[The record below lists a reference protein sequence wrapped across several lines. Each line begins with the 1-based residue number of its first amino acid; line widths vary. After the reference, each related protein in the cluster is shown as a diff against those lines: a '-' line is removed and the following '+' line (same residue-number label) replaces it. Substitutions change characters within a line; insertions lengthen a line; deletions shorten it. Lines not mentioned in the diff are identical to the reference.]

1 MSVTNNNG
9 PKGNYFQNIKNDYV
23 LRHIFNHLSKNKL
36 FQILKYNK
44 YIQKRL
50 EININD
56 YKDFKKIII
65 LITPINIEDENYF
78 INISDEQKD
87 YYHIYFNN
95 DTKESKNDYFTE
107 DDDVTKIKI
116 IIDEEIKSFK
126 DLFNGK
132 DCIEK
137 IEFKQFNRNDIT
149 DMSNM
154 FIYCSS
160 LKEIREQKKFLEGDK
175 QVFQ

>member
-36 FQILKYNK
+36 FQIIKYNK

-107 DDDVTKIKI
+107 DDDV
-116 IIDEEIKSFK
+116 
-126 DLFNGK
+126 
-132 DCIEK
+132 
-137 IEFKQFNRNDIT
+137 
-149 DMSNM
+149 
-154 FIYCSS
+154 
-160 LKEIREQKKFLEGDK
+160 QK
-175 QVFQ
+175 